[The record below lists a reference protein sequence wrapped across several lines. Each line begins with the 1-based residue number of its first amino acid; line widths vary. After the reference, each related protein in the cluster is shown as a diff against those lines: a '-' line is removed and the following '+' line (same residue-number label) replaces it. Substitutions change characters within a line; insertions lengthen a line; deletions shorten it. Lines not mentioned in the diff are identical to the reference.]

1 MTALVVL
8 RPASVAELDILG
20 KLYTASFDEPYGQPA
35 LRSLL
40 ESAGAAAIIAW
51 VREDAGLRPVGF
63 VIVRA
68 VAGEGEILSLGVVP
82 SRRRQGIGRAILV
95 HALAWARRAGA
106 AAIFL
111 EVGEDNPAAI
121 ALYRAAGFD
130 QVGRR
135 PGYYRRKDAGRIAAL
150 IMRCP

>member
-1 MTALVVL
+1 M
-8 RPASVAELDILG
+8 AELDILA
-20 KLYTASFDEPYGQPA
+20 KLYTASFDEPYGRPA

-40 ESAGAAAIIAW
+40 KSAGAAAIIAW
-51 VREDAGLRPVGF
+51 VREDPGLRPVGF

-135 PGYYRRKDAGRIAAL
+135 PGYYRRKHAGRIAAL